1 MSLNGKHQ
9 PIKTIHEKKW
19 QQIGKFVQWKVVK
32 NFYEEISKYN
42 NYKEEK
48 ALKKHEIIN
57 IGSGS
62 KLGKCWMSRSTTGK
76 YCSVERWDDNI
87 LCISMYYYTVIINVL
102 WKWRSYGAKHDT
114 KNLTSPLL
122 TLVIN

>member
-32 NFYEEISKYN
+32 NFYKEISKYN

-48 ALKKHEIIN
+48 ALKNMKSLILVVVVSLAN
-57 IGSGS
+57 
-62 KLGKCWMSRSTTGK
+62 
-76 YCSVERWDDNI
+76 VECRGPQQVN
-87 LCISMYYYTVIINVL
+87 TAV
-102 WKWRSYGAKHDT
+102 
-114 KNLTSPLL
+114 
-122 TLVIN
+122 